1 MEGRGHND
9 VRASQSPLTAVQK
22 PEWRRLLGL
31 LQMPEREVFEYARQF
46 VEMLRATEPEPEPE
60 PS

>member
-1 MEGRGHND
+1 
-9 VRASQSPLTAVQK
+9 
-22 PEWRRLLGL
+22 
-31 LQMPEREVFEYARQF
+31 MPEREVFEYARQF

>member
-1 MEGRGHND
+1 MQAGPTTPPDSKCR
-9 VRASQSPLTAVQK
+9 SL
-22 PEWRRLLGL
+22 RRCLLGL